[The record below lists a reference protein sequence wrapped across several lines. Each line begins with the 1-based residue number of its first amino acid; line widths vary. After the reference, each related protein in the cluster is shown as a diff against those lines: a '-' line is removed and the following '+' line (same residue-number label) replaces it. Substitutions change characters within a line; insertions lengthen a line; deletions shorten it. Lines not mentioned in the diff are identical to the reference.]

1 MFVVW
6 KLIGWVARVKVS
18 AKSLFNL
25 RLAGASFVLLGFL
38 VAGLVLWLS
47 NVYRMEFDLTRSG
60 RNSLSDASIELVQR
74 LDKPLKISAFTGDNP
89 ELRANVD
96 QLVQSYQRYKK
107 DIVLTYVD
115 PNTEPQKLREAGIR
129 YYNQLLLEYEGAKE
143 ILGELNE
150 EAMTNAITRLGHR
163 GERWLV
169 FLTGHGE
176 RQPDREANFDLSKWA
191 EQLRRRGFRTRGLS
205 LAEIPQVPQNTSV
218 LVIAGPQ
225 LPLLAGEVKK
235 IQRYL
240 EDGGNL
246 LWLMDPGPLQG
257 LDALAE
263 QLGIEF
269 EAGTIVDQ
277 VSQQIAGSATALVI
291 AEYGTH
297 PAVANF
303 RDNTVFP
310 GACGITIPEGDAPAE
325 SKPANLDGED
335 DWQHQVLIDTRTA
348 SWAETGPLNRGIR
361 FDKGKDLPGP
371 LNLAVAVSRTIK
383 DKEQRV
389 AVVCD
394 GDFASN
400 AFIMRNGGNLDLAMS
415 ITNWL
420 SHDDAYVNVP
430 VRTVSD
436 QVLQLS
442 NTARTILVVLF
453 VFIIPLSL
461 TAAGIGI
468 WLRRRKR

>member
-1 MFVVW
+1 M
-6 KLIGWVARVKVS
+6 KVT
-18 AKSLFNL
+18 AKSQFNL
-25 RLAGASFVLLGFL
+25 RLAGASFVFLALL
-38 VAGLVLWLS
+38 VAGLILWLS
-47 NVYRMEFDLTRSG
+47 NVYRTDMDLTRSG

-74 LDKPLKISAFTGDNP
+74 LDKPLKVTAFTGDNP
-89 ELRANVD
+89 ELRAKVD

-107 DIVLTYVD
+107 DIDLTYVD
-115 PNTEPQKLREAGIR
+115 PNTNPQLVRAAGIR
-129 YYNQLLLEYEGAKE
+129 YYSQLLLEYDGAKE
-143 ILGELNE
+143 VLTELNE

-176 RQPDREANFDLSKWA
+176 RQPDRAANFDLSKWA
-191 EQLRRRGFRTRGLS
+191 EQLRQRGFRTRSMS
-205 LAEIPQVPQNTSV
+205 LAEIPQIPQNTSV

-225 LPLLAGEVKK
+225 VPLLPGEVKK
-235 IQRYL
+235 IERYL

-246 LWLMDPGPLQG
+246 LWLMDPGPMHG

-269 EAGTIVDQ
+269 EPGTIVDE
-277 VSQQIAGSATALVI
+277 VSQQITGSATALVI
-291 AEYGTH
+291 SEYGTH

-303 RDNTVFP
+303 RDNTLFP
-310 GACGITIPEGDAPAE
+310 NACAITMPEGDAPAE
-325 SKPANLDGED
+325 KQPED
-335 DWQHQVLIDTRTA
+335 PDAENNWQHQVLVDTRTA
-348 SWAETGPLNRGIR
+348 SWSETGPLNRSIR

-371 LNLAVAVSRTIK
+371 LNLAVAATRNIK

-389 AVVCD
+389 AVICD

-400 AFIMRNGGNLDLAMS
+400 AFVMRNGGNLDFAMS
-415 ITNWL
+415 IANWL

-436 QVLQLS
+436 QALQLS
-442 NTARTILVVLF
+442 NTTRTVLMALF
-453 VFIIPLSL
+453 VIIIPLSL
-461 TAAGIGI
+461 SAAGIVI